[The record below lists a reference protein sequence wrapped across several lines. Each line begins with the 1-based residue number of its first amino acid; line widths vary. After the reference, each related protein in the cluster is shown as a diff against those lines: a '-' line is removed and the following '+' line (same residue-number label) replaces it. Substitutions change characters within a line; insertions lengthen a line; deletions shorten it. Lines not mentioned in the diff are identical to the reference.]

1 MRALSSAGDEMA
13 AGRHTMPE
21 IGFLKGDKDKFLTHR
36 NRLITDTSGK
46 LSAQHRLFVKV
57 LERFAVDQP
66 MKDYAAHER
75 EQLGNVLVVTSFS
88 NSRRFE

>member
-21 IGFLKGDKDKFLTHR
+21 IDFLKGDKDKFLTRR
-36 NRLITDTSGK
+36 NRLKTDTSGK

-66 MKDYAAHER
+66 MEDYAAHER

-88 NSRRFE
+88 NRRRFE